1 MKAMKT
7 IFLMLSLMLAGSIC
21 ADELNVADFT
31 IQPGES
37 KAVSVELI
45 NPNHAYNALQFQ
57 LTLPSGLSIAKTN
70 GDKWDVAPNSERLG
84 GFSLEVDEVGEG
96 TYQFLIYVIGQ
107 DTFIAGTSGELFTM
121 TLTASA
127 DAETGM
133 KQGVFSEQLF
143 VIDEEGYEPA
153 DKMFNIRIGSLP
165 GDANGDGYVTIADVM
180 AVVDNI
186 LGNTPKDFDFDA
198 ANVNNDEAITIADAV
213 GIVNIMLSE
222 E

>member
-165 GDANGDGYVTIADVM
+165 AMPTAT
-180 AVVDNI
+180 A
-186 LGNTPKDFDFDA
+186 
-198 ANVNNDEAITIADAV
+198 
-213 GIVNIMLSE
+213 MLPSRMSWLW
-222 E
+222 